1 MNRNSFTMLLIPTLL
16 ITVFS
21 VNEFNGA
28 EQTTTNADPENQILS
43 VLLSPQH
50 KSELALSSHVVQQL
64 TALQSRRIVLFNE
77 LHSKDSR
84 TQREIANQE
93 FQLQT
98 SQLAL
103 SLLNVSQRG
112 TVNQIQLRRIGLRS
126 LLRPEIRATLSLNES
141 QLQRIQNLS
150 QQRIQLSRG
159 ANAIEQ
165 SQLFVMVERRIYATL
180 NDNQRQI
187 WLRLIGTDQ
196 VPVALVQDESPQETA
211 LEESAPA
218 DTPPAVE
225 TPAKPASTPPTAE
238 GTEPIQ
244 NTTTE
249 PTPTKD
255 DPQPVVES

>member
-225 TPAKPASTPPTAE
+225 TPAKP
-238 GTEPIQ
+238 
-244 NTTTE
+244 
-249 PTPTKD
+249 
-255 DPQPVVES
+255 